1 MPRLDRDNPNVVQL
15 DQGDLSPD
23 ASFLQSPDY
32 SNSLLCFPVGQSLSN
47 LFHLVLRPGRDDDAA
62 VVLQRNKDQWEQEFC
77 LVQRAL
83 PFCGMRRT
91 C

>member
-47 LFHLVLRPGRDDDAA
+47 LFHLVLRPGHLLDM
-62 VVLQRNKDQWEQEFC
+62 LHLEP
-77 LVQRAL
+77 L
-83 PFCGMRRT
+83 
-91 C
+91 